1 MENSEKE
8 KIAAAIDVWKQ
19 QGKGFTQA
27 KLAKLVGVAD
37 SYISQIVQRKWDL
50 YPTDDVWNKIAN
62 IVSPTVNPYWKE
74 VTSKNEEAIKFRFD
88 ICKNTGDFMV
98 ISAIT
103 GSGKTYSLERIYQT
117 SETPTYYVKVHA
129 EYGKKDFLLA
139 ILKALGETEIT
150 VKSPFKMLSMI
161 VEKLLSKRNTVLIL
175 DELEYLKTPL
185 WHTIKAI
192 IDETQFSGVRQC
204 GIVLSGC
211 GIKEKIAKLA
221 ESKKSSQGWEQLYS
235 RFRGNY
241 LSLYKMKL
249 DDKFWSQEVTKI
261 LDVQCITD
269 KVFVEW
275 FIRNT
280 NNYRELQ
287 KVTIKVK
294 MAIERNSNF
303 GIKDLKNFE

>member
-8 KIAAAIDVWKQ
+8 KIATAINVWLK
-19 QGKGFTQA
+19 KGFTQT
-27 KLAKLVGVAD
+27 KLAQLVD
-37 SYISQIVQRKWDL
+37 TSPSYINKIVKGKWDI
-50 YPTDDVWNKIAN
+50 YPSDDVWRKIEN
-62 IVSPTVNPYWKE
+62 IVSPNSNPYWKE
-74 VTSKNEEAIKFRFD
+74 VESKNEETIKFRYAFCRD
-88 ICKNTGDFMV
+88 LADFMV

-103 GSGKTYSLERIYQT
+103 GSVKTYTLEKIYQT
-117 SETPTYYVKVHA
+117 SETPCYYVKVHA

-221 ESKKSSQGWEQLYS
+221 ESKKSAQGWEQLYS

-241 LSLYKMKL
+241 LSLYKMKGNT
-249 DDKFWSQEVTKI
+249 DFWTKEVTKI
-261 LDVQCITD
+261 LDVQGITD
-269 KVFVEW
+269 KVFVDW

-294 MAIERNSNF
+294 MAMERKPNF
-303 GIKDLKNFE
+303 GIEDLKNFE